1 MLLNKIIALG
11 ILILVV
17 ALTPFSA
24 TNTHAMPIV
33 PDDIKRQLYDL
44 GVIDKAKAPDEL
56 SMLNMF
62 WAFGLANKNDILE
75 KGPMMDPQYGGAEN
89 FASTGGW
96 TLAQGKAMD
105 HYSMHKLIVLTPE
118 QQKRVDDVSKN
129 IYRPCCGNSTY
140 FPDCNHGM
148 AMLGILE
155 LGASQGQSK
164 QELYATAKSVN
175 DVWFPKVE
183 QKSGCTV

>member
-1 MLLNKIIALG
+1 MLLKTITIAVLG
-11 ILILVV
+11 ILVLLLPVQQT
-17 ALTPFSA
+17 L
-24 TNTHAMPIV
+24 AMPEL
-33 PDDIKRQLYDL
+33 PKDIEQQLYDL

-62 WAFGLANKNDILE
+62 WAFGLANKNPILE
-75 KGPMMDPQYGGAEN
+75 SGPMMDTQYGGAGN

-96 TLAQGKAMD
+96 TLAKGDAMD
-105 HYSMHKLIVLTPE
+105 HYSMHPLVTLTPE
-118 QQKRVDDVSKN
+118 QQKIVDEVSKN

-183 QKSGCTV
+183 QKIGCTV